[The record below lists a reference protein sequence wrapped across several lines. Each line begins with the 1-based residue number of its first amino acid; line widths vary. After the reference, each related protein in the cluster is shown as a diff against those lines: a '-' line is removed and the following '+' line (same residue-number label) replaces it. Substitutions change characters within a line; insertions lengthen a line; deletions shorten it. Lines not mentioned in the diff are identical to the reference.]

1 MIQIETVEIRRLKV
15 ISQFIWRRKSPVLA
29 TGLEIVL

>member
-1 MIQIETVEIRRLKV
+1 MIQIETVEIRRLKAK
-15 ISQFIWRRKSPVLA
+15 SQFIWRRMSPVLE